1 MGRTARHRL
10 PAAGR
15 TLTTSLVVA
24 GALAVAAVS
33 VGALALS
40 APASGNT
47 PKSESSG
54 TSRGTKTTTTTHP
67 AALRLARSG
76 KVGFWECS
84 AKTTEML
91 VAVNTLTLH
100 PGATLDVSFTVKNV
114 GSASCNYTAPYAGVE
129 PGPTSTSLQ
138 AGQCGS
144 IGFEI
149 ENGAHHNVWPG
160 TQVVNCPALGF
171 ARLAPGATVS
181 GTGTWDQT
189 KPNSTARVSAGHY
202 TLVVGNRD
210 FSFPLRVL
218 KS

>member
-1 MGRTARHRL
+1 MGRTAPHRWS
-10 PAAGR
+10 ATGR
-15 TLTTSLVVA
+15 SHTT
-24 GALAVAAVS
+24 ALAVAGAALS
-33 VGALALS
+33 VGALVLA
-40 APASGNT
+40 APASASTSKNA
-47 PKSESSG
+47 SSG
-54 TSRGTKTTTTTHP
+54 TSREAKTTAPTRP
-67 AALRLARSG
+67 AALRLSRSG
-76 KVGFWECS
+76 KIGFWECS
-84 AKTTEML
+84 AKTTEIL

-114 GSASCNYTAPYAGVE
+114 GSASCNYTAPYASVE

-171 ARLAPGATVS
+171 ARLAAGATVS

-189 KPNSTARVSAGHY
+189 KANSTARVPAGDY

-210 FSFPLRVL
+210 FSFRLRVV
-218 KS
+218 KP